1 MIRLDSVIQIPDER
15 EAMTS
20 ILNVRCKECK
30 KTWSHNTTEKEMV
43 QCPKC
48 KKTISTKQL
57 FDHLLNY
64 IRMYGVKEEK

>member
-15 EAMTS
+15 KAMTP

-30 KTWSHNTTEKEMV
+30 KTWSHSTKEKEIV

-64 IRMYGVKEEK
+64 IRMYGIKI